1 MTFISKESK
10 PQEKLKA
17 WYLFTEDFIAGTMSN
32 TAVEVGVYIRL
43 LCWNWN
49 KRCQGIPKDSNTYY
63 RIANCITEEEKKA
76 CETVLKQF
84 FVEVQDHY
92 QNERQLQEYLFITKR
107 IEASKLNG
115 RLGGRPKKPSIEP
128 RPNLDKTPPTPTP
141 TSTIKP
147 KTKKKDYFP
156 LFWNKI
162 INKVSKGIAEKN
174 FKNIDDKWKEK
185 PEQLA
190 ETYNKY
196 YSSIEDKK
204 FAKQPA
210 YWLSA
215 KKYEDE
221 EAKIENNSG
230 EVYPLR
236 LKMFKQAIQDK
247 DKSSFIQSFA
257 NQHFPDVQRA
267 IKEGEFTKEDAIK
280 YLNMGSRL

>member
-17 WYLFTEDFIAGTMSN
+17 WYLFTEDFVAGTMSN

-49 KRCQGIPKDSNTYY
+49 KRCQGIPKDSNAYY

-107 IEASKLNG
+107 IEASKING
-115 RLGGRPKKPSIEP
+115 RLGGRPKKP
-128 RPNLDKTPPTPTP
+128 RQNPPTLTTTP
-141 TSTIKP
+141 TIKP
-147 KTKKKDYFP
+147 KTKKKDNFP

-162 INKVSKGIAEKN
+162 VNKVSKGIAEKN
-174 FKNIDDKWKEK
+174 FKSLDAEWKEK
-185 PEQLA
+185 PEELA
-190 ETYNKY
+190 EMYNKY
-196 YSSIEDKK
+196 YHSIEDKK
-204 FAKQPA
+204 FCKQVGF
-210 YWLSA
+210 WISA
-215 KKYEDE
+215 KKYEDQ
-221 EAKIENNSG
+221 EAKIENKSG

-236 LKMFKQAIQDK
+236 LKMFKQAIEDK
-247 DKSSFIQSFA
+247 DKSSFITSFA

-267 IKEGEFTKEDAIK
+267 IKEGEITKEDAVK
-280 YLNMGSRL
+280 YLNMGNRL

>member
-17 WYLFTEDFIAGTMSN
+17 WYLFTEDFVAGTMSN
-32 TAVEVGVYIRL
+32 SAVEVGVYIRL

-49 KRCQGIPKDSNTYY
+49 KRCQGIPKDSNAYY

-107 IEASKLNG
+107 IEASKING
-115 RLGGRPKKPSIEP
+115 RLGGRPKKP
-128 RPNLDKTPPTPTP
+128 RQNPPTLTTTP
-141 TSTIKP
+141 TIKP
-147 KTKKKDYFP
+147 KTKKKDNFP

-162 INKVSKGIAEKN
+162 VNKVSKGIAEKN
-174 FKNIDDKWKEK
+174 FKSLDAEWKEK
-185 PEQLA
+185 PEELA
-190 ETYNKY
+190 EMYNKY
-196 YSSIEDKK
+196 YHSIEDKK
-204 FAKQPA
+204 FCKQVGF
-210 YWLSA
+210 WISA
-215 KKYEDE
+215 KKYEDQ
-221 EAKIENNSG
+221 EAKIENKSG

-236 LKMFKQAIQDK
+236 LKMFKQAIKDK
-247 DKSSFIQSFA
+247 DKSSFITSFA

-267 IKEGEFTKEDAIK
+267 IKEGEITKEDAVK
-280 YLNMGSRL
+280 YLNMGNRL

>member
-17 WYLFTEDFIAGTMSN
+17 WYLFTDDFIAGTMSN
-32 TAVEVGVYIRL
+32 SAVECGVYIRL

-49 KRCQGIPKDSNTYY
+49 KRCQGIPKDSNAYY

-107 IEASKLNG
+107 IEASKING
-115 RLGGRPKKPSIEP
+115 RLGGRPKKPSQ
-128 RPNLDKTPPTPTP
+128 NPPTPTH
-141 TSTIKP
+141 TLTNKP
-147 KTKKKDYFP
+147 KTKKKDNFP
-156 LFWNKI
+156 LFWKDISNKL
-162 INKVSKGIAEKN
+162 SKGIAEKN
-174 FKNIDDKWKEK
+174 YKSLDAEWQNK
-185 PEQLA
+185 PVELA
-190 ETYNKY
+190 EMYNKY
-196 YSSIEDKK
+196 YHSVEDKK

-215 KKYEDE
+215 KKYEDQ
-221 EAKIENNSG
+221 EAKIENKSG

-236 LKMFKQAIQDK
+236 LKMFKQAIEDK
-247 DKSSFIQSFA
+247 DKSSFIISFA

-267 IKEGEFTKEDAIK
+267 IKEGEITKEDAVK
-280 YLNMGSRL
+280 YLNMGNRL

>member
-17 WYLFTEDFIAGTMSN
+17 WYLFTEDFVAGTMSN

-49 KRCQGIPKDSNTYY
+49 KRCQGIPKDSNAYY

-107 IEASKLNG
+107 IEASKING
-115 RLGGRPKKPSIEP
+115 RLGGRPKKP
-128 RPNLDKTPPTPTP
+128 RQNPPTLTTTP
-141 TSTIKP
+141 TIKP
-147 KTKKKDYFP
+147 KTKKKDNFP
-156 LFWNKI
+156 LFWKDISNKL
-162 INKVSKGIAEKN
+162 SKGIAEKN
-174 FKNIDDKWKEK
+174 FKSLDAEWQNK
-185 PEQLA
+185 PVELA
-190 ETYNKY
+190 EMYNKY
-196 YSSIEDKK
+196 YHSVEDKK

-215 KKYEDE
+215 KKYEDQ
-221 EAKIENNSG
+221 EAKIENKSG

-236 LKMFKQAIQDK
+236 LKMFKQAIEDK
-247 DKSSFIQSFA
+247 DKSSFITSFA

-267 IKEGEFTKEDAIK
+267 IKEGEITKEDAVK
-280 YLNMGSRL
+280 YLNMGNRL

>member
-17 WYLFTEDFIAGTMSN
+17 WYLFTEDFVAGTMSN

-107 IEASKLNG
+107 IEASKING
-115 RLGGRPKKPSIEP
+115 RLGGRPKKPSH
-128 RPNLDKTPPTPTP
+128 NPPTLTTTP
-141 TSTIKP
+141 TIKP
-147 KTKKKDYFP
+147 KTKKKDNFP

-162 INKVSKGIAEKN
+162 VNKVSKGIAEKN
-174 FKNIDDKWKEK
+174 FKSLDAEWKEK
-185 PEQLA
+185 PEELA
-190 ETYNKY
+190 EMYNKY
-196 YSSIEDKK
+196 YHSIEDKK
-204 FAKQPA
+204 FCKQVGF
-210 YWLSA
+210 WISA
-215 KKYEDE
+215 KKYEDQ
-221 EAKIENNSG
+221 EAKIENKSG

-236 LKMFKQAIQDK
+236 LKMFKQAIKDK
-247 DKSSFIQSFA
+247 DKSSFITSFA

-267 IKEGEFTKEDAIK
+267 IKEGEITKEDAVE
-280 YLNMGSRL
+280 YLNMGNRL